1 MTPQEVWDYYKS
13 SYRFAKET
21 GMSNSSLINWT
32 KWGFVPEDSQYKLER
47 LTHGELKHE
56 SVNKKKNLPDDVIA
70 FMELKG
76 KIVKLMFWFTNKYK
90 HLYPETGHILI
101 NVLDSCLN
109 EAKLQMNAKEIK

>member
-1 MTPQEVWDYYKS
+1 MTPQDVWDYYKS

-56 SVNKKKNLPDDVIA
+56 PKKQELPSDVIA

-76 KIVKLMFWFTNKYK
+76 KIVKLMFWFTNKYTY
-90 HLYPETGHILI
+90 LYPETGHILI
-101 NVLDSCLN
+101 NVLDTCLN
-109 EAKLQMNAKEIK
+109 EAKLQMNVKD